1 MTDHTQAPERMWIRT
16 DPEYH
21 ARWGCWYVTQGPL
34 AAPPRTEYT
43 RTDTIPR
50 WSTDMDAA
58 PKDGTLIFAWSNTLG
73 PIVCRWWKTSSWK
86 AGWVLRDGHRCVPIR
101 WMPIPPEDSQ

>member
-16 DPEYH
+16 DPEHH
-21 ARWGCWYVTQGPL
+21 ARWGCWYVTEGPL

-58 PKDGTLIFAWSNTLG
+58 PVGVDVLIWSKSSRCDVAARDEDGDWWVCGLG
-73 PIVCRWWKTSSWK
+73 TGFRPT
-86 AGWVLRDGHRCVPIR
+86 H
-101 WMPIPPEDSQ
+101 WMPITPPEGE